1 VLPLPLPPLLLL
13 LLLPLLLPLE
23 LDPARLGLGRLGAG
37 RQPVLRALLADLGVL
52 PRCAEPLVSKK
63 NQVPLLLLEYPLTY
77 LPLTDLRGAA
87 AAPAAGTGQRHR
99 RARWTATWPGWAPA
113 RSVKGLGAGSLSY
126 Y

>member
-1 VLPLPLPPLLLL
+1 VWLLRAQELLSRPVVPLTQQLQRAADQGELRAVLPLPLPPLLLL

-87 AAPAAGTGQRHR
+87 AAPAA
-99 RARWTATWPGWAPA
+99 
-113 RSVKGLGAGSLSY
+113 
-126 Y
+126 